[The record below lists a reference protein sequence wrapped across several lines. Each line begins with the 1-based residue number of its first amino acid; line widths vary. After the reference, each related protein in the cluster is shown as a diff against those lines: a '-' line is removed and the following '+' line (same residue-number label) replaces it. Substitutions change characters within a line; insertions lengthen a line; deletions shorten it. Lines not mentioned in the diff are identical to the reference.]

1 MAWHGHAMAWHGM
14 ADLSNVSP
22 LSPPCCEAA
31 WILVGPEAESLRQQ
45 AAMAV
50 MGVVGA
56 MASRPHECVIEF
68 LGCYTCL
75 L

>member
-1 MAWHGHAMAWHGM
+1 MNGMAWHGM

-22 LSPPCCEAA
+22 LSPPCVEAA
-31 WILVGPEAESLRQQ
+31 RILVAWPEAESLRQQ

-56 MASRPHECVIEF
+56 MVASRPHEF
-68 LGCYTCL
+68 S
-75 L
+75 